1 MTEKVYEN
9 TDYTTINQYLEVTIG
24 TICDK
29 LEDTIIQMTCT
40 DHKGQR
46 EKLKDL
52 CQGYIDDIYTIIGAK
67 ER

>member
-29 LEDTIIQMTCT
+29 LEDTIMQMTCT
-40 DHKGQR
+40 DHKRQR
-46 EKLKDL
+46 EKLKDI
-52 CQGYIDDIYTIIGAK
+52 CQDYIDDIYTIIGMK
-67 ER
+67 EQ